1 MVFFIFNLFYFP
13 PSERPFSSRCL
24 LVLVINCNMDEYV
37 KEAFEELF
45 REDGLVVFAQGLGI
59 TRLLLKFLHYYSVS
73 RINETAS
80 SSSSS
85 SSSSSK
91 SSSTR
96 TNPSIIPASQR
107 PLVLCINATGMEDYI
122 LNGLLADGLLPD
134 QLPKV
139 ITNEQHTQDR
149 PEMYALGGCFLV
161 TSRIMI
167 VDLLDGKLDPKL
179 VTGILVPAAHK
190 ISDTSLESFIIR
202 VCFSDHFISLIVTLS
217 YP

>member
-1 MVFFIFNLFYFP
+1 MIWAYQHLFFGSLVFSCVFPLVSYFHD
-13 PSERPFSSRCL
+13 PSLSLTIIRRRH
-24 LVLVINCNMDEYV
+24 CNMDEYV
-37 KEAFEELF
+37 KEAFEELL

-85 SSSSSK
+85 SSFSSSK
-91 SSSTR
+91 SSSSTR
-96 TNPSIIPASQR
+96 TNPSTVPASQR

-149 PEMYALGGCFLV
+149 PELYALGGCFLV

-190 ISDTSLESFIIR
+190 ISDISLESFIIR
-202 VCFSDHFISLIVTLS
+202 VR
-217 YP
+217 